1 MANLQPR
8 YDKSGKPVDFY
19 EPEMLISI
27 LDALEDEPIKWRVLV
42 HLLVMSGARR
52 GEILGLRWS
61 GVDFENC
68 QIHVEQNVL
77 YSVERGVYLDTLKT
91 DNADRFISLPA
102 ETMSLLRQYRA
113 WQAEERLR
121 LGEYY
126 KDNGFLF
133 AKDNGEPLH
142 PDSVSGWLDKFSKR
156 HGLPHLHAHAFRH
169 SAASLLI
176 FNNLDDV
183 SLSRRLGHANAD
195 FAKKQYGHLLKK
207 RASEKSAAIMG
218 DALLKKA

>member
-1 MANLQPR
+1 
-8 YDKSGKPVDFY
+8 
-19 EPEMLISI
+19 MLIAI
-27 LDALEDEPIKWRVLV
+27 LDALEDEPLKWKTLV
-42 HLLVMSGARR
+42 HLLIMTGARR

-61 GVDFENC
+61 CVDFDNN
-68 QIHVEQNVL
+68 QIHIDQNIL
-77 YSVERGVYLDTLKT
+77 YSTERGVYADSLKT
-91 DNADRFISLPA
+91 DNADRLVSLPQ
-102 ETMSLLRQYRA
+102 ETMQLLRQYKA

-121 LGEYY
+121 LGEYFR
-126 KDNGFLF
+126 DQGFLF
-133 AKDNGEPLH
+133 TKDDGSPMH

-156 HGLPHLHAHAFRH
+156 HGFPHLHAHAFRH

-195 FAKKQYGHLLKK
+195 FTKRQYGHLLEK
-207 RASEKSAAIMG
+207 ANLKSAAIMG